1 MSLSVIWPFLRT
13 KAAFQQVVSVKSPF
27 LRTGVSDSSDI
38 RTDGQSFCPDCKSQP
53 VTRSKTEGG
62 AQMIVLQCFT
72 TTRVGL
78 EMYPFKSKLL
88 TISDF
93 CSTSNVGKQAS
104 GAAHPE
110 SSPCIRPMHPAH
122 ASGPCIRCAAKK
134 DILLSLPYETYYERM
149 DNSGKTVV
157 HAGVCDAD
165 NRNSRLP
172 VLEGC

>member
-1 MSLSVIWPFLRT
+1 VHQNRILKGICSHLSNKT
-13 KAAFQQVVSVKSPF
+13 C
-27 LRTGVSDSSDI
+27 DSCPRCVEEDEYFPEN
-38 RTDGQSFCPDCKSQP
+38 QSSQP

-78 EMYPFKSKLL
+78 ETYPFKSKPL
-88 TISDF
+88 TIRGLH
-93 CSTSNVGKQAS
+93 STHTVSKQAS

-110 SSPCIRPMHPAH
+110 SSPCIRPE
-122 ASGPCIRCAAKK
+122 SSPCIRCAAKK

-165 NRNSRLP
+165 NHNSRLP